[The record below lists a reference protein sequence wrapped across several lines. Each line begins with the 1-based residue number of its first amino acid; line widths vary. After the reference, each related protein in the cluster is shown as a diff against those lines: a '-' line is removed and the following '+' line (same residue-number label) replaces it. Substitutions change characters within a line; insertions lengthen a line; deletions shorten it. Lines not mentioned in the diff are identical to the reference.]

1 MPDVA
6 QYPETIRDSAQG
18 DRKEPRGD
26 DQQRDR
32 RDVDTEQVDLVE
44 RQTPSPASKY
54 APCWTRAS
62 ETRSTIARV
71 RSARK
76 ACGPDSASAARRR
89 SSSAKRAVAA
99 ALCPCAKPASAASSS
114 APTPSCGAIRRRL
127 ITSLPTESAVM
138 ICERCSGSAASGNAA
153 IRACMRLSQSSRAH
167 RAGCVA
173 RRRRSRKLSAS
184 RRRVRKVGESG
195 GNRRND
201 SAPATEPAAIARA
214 EL

>member
-6 QYPETIRDSAQG
+6 QHPEKIRDSPQG
-18 DRKEPRGD
+18 DRNEPCGD
-26 DQQRDR
+26 EQQRDR

-89 SSSAKRAVAA
+89 SSSANRAVAG
-99 ALCPCAKPASAASSS
+99 ALCPCAKAASAASSS
-114 APTPSCGAIRRRL
+114 APKP
-127 ITSLPTESAVM
+127 
-138 ICERCSGSAASGNAA
+138 N
-153 IRACMRLSQSSRAH
+153 
-167 RAGCVA
+167 
-173 RRRRSRKLSAS
+173 
-184 RRRVRKVGESG
+184 
-195 GNRRND
+195 
-201 SAPATEPAAIARA
+201 
-214 EL
+214 